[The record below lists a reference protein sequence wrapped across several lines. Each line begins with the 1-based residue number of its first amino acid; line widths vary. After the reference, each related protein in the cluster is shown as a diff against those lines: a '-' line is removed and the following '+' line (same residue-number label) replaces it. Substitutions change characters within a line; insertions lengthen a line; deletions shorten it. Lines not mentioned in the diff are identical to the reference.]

1 MRVSYEW
8 LADLA
13 GIDDVPAEE
22 AAHAL
27 TMAGFNVEEI
37 TLIDYSGI
45 LVGRILSQ
53 EPHPRSAKP
62 LWIHHVDLG
71 SETRQIIAG
80 APNAVPGSL
89 VPVALPGTAVPSGTL
104 VRDGKIAGYEAR
116 GMLCSGAELLLSD
129 DDDGILLLEDGVP
142 GQRFDEL
149 VPSDAVFEVEVT
161 PNRPD
166 CLGHLG
172 LARELAAALGRH
184 LGRDFMPSFT
194 GGVEPKGSELIE
206 VEIEEPDLCAR
217 YIGAVITDVRVGPS
231 PLWMRRRLRAA
242 AVRPIN
248 NVVDVTNYVL
258 LEYGQPLHGF
268 DLSKIGGRQIRV
280 RRARAGERLRCLDG
294 EVRQLTGE
302 MLVIADAERP
312 VAIAGVIGGEE
323 SAVVPGTA
331 DVLLEAASFDGVN
344 VRATSRALRLRTE
357 ASSRFEKGL
366 SPELALA
373 GARRAAML
381 LAEVAGGQ
389 VHVDWAD
396 EYPRP
401 QQPVRVSFSPQKVDA
416 VLGMHVPLEEM
427 EATLQRLEFQVRT
440 HAEGTWDALPP
451 VYRLDVTIPE
461 DIAEEVGRIYGYDK
475 VPATLP
481 GGRRTRWNPATPSRE
496 RGLDEARHE
505 LTGAGYT
512 EILGTALVPGRLL
525 VELGLADRV
534 MSVVNPVSDD
544 QDALRTSLAVTMLPA
559 AALNQRIRP
568 AVSLFEMGRAYL
580 RRPSDPEG
588 QPDEQPRLGI
598 LRSASDEP
606 ESGREAFLHVKG
618 AFERAASALTLH
630 RISYEREA
638 APLFHPGRSARV
650 LVDGRPAGHLG
661 ELHPAVLRQFDLP
674 GRVAF
679 LEVELAP
686 LLARG
691 SERRYVP
698 LPRFPPVERDLAVV
712 VAEGVP
718 AATLQSV
725 IESGGGGL
733 LESAGAFDE
742 YRGPQVGE
750 GRKSVAFSL
759 RFRSAERTLTDQEV
773 DQQMDRIRAA
783 LGREAGADF
792 RS

>member
-8 LADLA
+8 LRDLA
-13 GIDDVPAEE
+13 GIDDVPADE
-22 AAHAL
+22 AAQAL

-37 TLIDYSGI
+37 SFIDYSEI
-45 LVGRILSQ
+45 RVGRIVSQ
-53 EPHPRSAKP
+53 EPHPQSAKP
-62 LWIHHVDLG
+62 LWIHQVDLG
-71 SETRQIIAG
+71 AQTRQIVAG

-89 VPVALPGTAVPSGTL
+89 VPVALPGTTVPSGTR
-104 VRDGKIAGYEAR
+104 VRDGKIAGYDAR
-116 GMLCSGAELLLSD
+116 GMLCSAAELLLSD
-129 DDDGILLLEDGVP
+129 DAEGILLLDEGVP

-194 GGVEPKGSELIE
+194 GGVEPRGAELID
-206 VEIEEPDLCAR
+206 VRIEEPDLCAR
-217 YIGAVITDVRVGPS
+217 YIGAVITGVRVGPS
-231 PLWMRRRLRAA
+231 PLWMRRRLRASG
-242 AVRPIN
+242 VRPIN
-248 NVVDVTNYVL
+248 NIVDVTNYVL

-294 EVRQLTGE
+294 EIRELTGE

-323 SAVVPGTA
+323 SAVVAGTR
-331 DVLLEAASFDGVN
+331 DVLLEAATFDGVN

-381 LAEVAGGQ
+381 LAEVARGK

-401 QQPVRVSFSPQKVDA
+401 QQPVRVSFSPEKVDA

-427 EATLQRLEFQVRT
+427 EAILRRLEFQVRT
-440 HAEGTWDALPP
+440 HADGTWDALPP

-461 DIAEEVGRIYGYDK
+461 DVAEEVGRIYGYDK

-481 GGRRTRWNPATPSRE
+481 GGRRGRWSPAAPSTE
-496 RGLDEARHE
+496 RTLDAARHE

-512 EILGTALVPGRLL
+512 EMVGTALVSGRLL
-525 VELGLADRV
+525 DQLGLADRV
-534 MSVVNPVSDD
+534 MSVVNPVSDE
-544 QDALRTSLAVTMLPA
+544 QDAMRTSLAVTMLPTA
-559 AALNQRIRP
+559 AFNQRFGPGI
-568 AVSLFEMGRAYL
+568 SLFEMGRAYL

-588 QPDEQPRLGI
+588 QPDEPPRLGM
-598 LRSASDEP
+598 LRTAGDGP
-606 ESGREAFLHVKG
+606 DSGRDAFLHVKG
-618 AFERAASALTLH
+618 AFEQAAGALGLH
-630 RISYEREA
+630 RISYERDTW
-638 APLFHPGRSARV
+638 PLFHPGRSARV
-650 LVDGRPAGHLG
+650 LVEGRPVGQIG
-661 ELHPAVLRQFDLP
+661 ELHPVVLRQFDLP

-679 LEVELAP
+679 LEVDLAP
-686 LLARG
+686 LLAPEG
-691 SERRYVP
+691 ERRYVQ
-698 LPRFPPVERDLAVV
+698 LPRFPAVERDLAVV
-712 VAEGVP
+712 VADDVS
-718 AATLQSV
+718 AAGLQSV
-725 IESGGGGL
+725 IQSAGGEL
-733 LESAGAFDE
+733 LESGRAFDE
-742 YRGPQVGE
+742 YHGPQVAE

-759 RFRSAERTLTDQEV
+759 TFRSPERTLTDQEV
-773 DQQMDRIRAA
+773 DRQMEGIRAA
-783 LGREAGADF
+783 LAREVGADF